1 MQIEILGCESFGARS
16 LACVIKTDERKILID
31 PGVALARLRF
41 GLLLHPVEV
50 AAALRIREKVL
61 FALQGATDVVI
72 SHYHGDHMPMRGRS
86 LPATDG
92 SSTFYGRSK
101 FLVQRP

>member
-41 GLLLHPVEV
+41 GLLLI
-50 AAALRIREKVL
+50 L
-61 FALQGATDVVI
+61 
-72 SHYHGDHMPMRGRS
+72 
-86 LPATDG
+86 
-92 SSTFYGRSK
+92 
-101 FLVQRP
+101 